1 MIVLKLTICVAY
13 ISLRCVNSQ
22 RNALHMKATG
32 GLFYAYA
39 RRRIDS
45 RAIHIVTTYYMP
57 LLFVLKKKM
66 APKVNIN
73 VEKLISLIEIN
84 PVIYDKKDRDHKD
97 INVLRNV
104 WESIASAMQI
114 TDCKFFFFSSD

>member
-1 MIVLKLTICVAY
+1 
-13 ISLRCVNSQ
+13 
-22 RNALHMKATG
+22 
-32 GLFYAYA
+32 
-39 RRRIDS
+39 
-45 RAIHIVTTYYMP
+45 
-57 LLFVLKKKM
+57 M

-114 TDCKFFFFSSD
+114 TDCKYFFHLDDT

>member
-1 MIVLKLTICVAY
+1 
-13 ISLRCVNSQ
+13 
-22 RNALHMKATG
+22 
-32 GLFYAYA
+32 
-39 RRRIDS
+39 
-45 RAIHIVTTYYMP
+45 MP

-73 VEKLISLIEIN
+73 VEKLISLIKIN

-104 WESIASAMQI
+104 WESIANAMQI
-114 TDCKFFFFSSD
+114 TDCKYFFFSSEKHERVAACAVSTSLVKSSVTYLNNSEKLKEITIKTQNTHYKSTQDQNR

>member
-1 MIVLKLTICVAY
+1 
-13 ISLRCVNSQ
+13 
-22 RNALHMKATG
+22 
-32 GLFYAYA
+32 
-39 RRRIDS
+39 
-45 RAIHIVTTYYMP
+45 
-57 LLFVLKKKM
+57 M

-114 TDCKFFFFSSD
+114 TEKNELIFSSAD